1 MEKPTILDKLNKVI
15 TIAGNII
22 LMNLL
27 FLLAS
32 LPVVTMGQAWC
43 GLLTAVR
50 YQIRG
55 DKWTA
60 GFKKGFTT
68 RFWRGTVM
76 WIVMAAVDVFFM
88 LDMFDTIARVGLDVP
103 SVMAALVFALMIMI
117 TFSLQIL
124 NIYVPTPIGQWL
136 RNGVNIVFKAPIE
149 LLGAA
154 ALFWLPFAMLW
165 RWTGLFMYACMIFIT
180 AYFALAA
187 VVGTMVLKNPLI
199 YYLLEA
205 RATNTLLEDDGNKFK
220 QEKDEKQ

>member
-1 MEKPTILDKLNKVI
+1 MEKPTILDKLNKII
-15 TIAGNII
+15 TIAGSII

-55 DKWTA
+55 DKWLD

-68 RFWRGTVM
+68 RFWRGAIM
-76 WIVMAAVDVFFM
+76 WIIMAVVDAFFM
-88 LDMFDTIARVGLDVP
+88 LDMFDTIALVGLDVP
-103 SVMAALVFALMIMI
+103 SVMAVLVFCLMIMI

-124 NIYVPTPIGQWL
+124 NVYVPTSVGQWL
-136 RNGVNIVFKAPIE
+136 RNGVNMVFKAPIE

-154 ALFWLPFAMLW
+154 VLFWVPFMMAW
-165 RWTGLFMYACMIFIT
+165 RWTGLFMYVIMIFIT

-187 VVGTMVLKNPLI
+187 VVGTMVLKNALI

-205 RATNTLLEDDGNKFK
+205 RATKTLLEDDGNKFK
-220 QEKDEKQ
+220 KDDDQ